1 MNDMYVEQFELP
13 VLWAGGGGGGESM
26 VILVAYI
33 HVHQLFMEN

>member
-13 VLWAGGGGGGESM
+13 VLWAGGGGGSM

>member
-1 MNDMYVEQFELP
+1 MNDMYVERFELP
-13 VLWAGGGGGGESM
+13 VLWAGGESM

>member
-13 VLWAGGGGGGESM
+13 VLWAGGGGGESM